1 MIIMLTKFNYSGF
14 LMKKIILSVFVASVT
29 LMAADSASV
38 YKSGLLLPANGEAI
52 YKQECASCH
61 GDIGEKIAFKGSV
74 PIAGLDAATMAQDLK
89 DYRYG
94 SLNKYGYGA
103 LMKSKTADLSW
114 DEIDAVAQY
123 AHGLK

>member
-1 MIIMLTKFNYSGF
+1 
-14 LMKKIILSVFVASVT
+14 MKKIILSVFVASVT

-52 YKQECASCH
+52 YKQECVACH
-61 GDIGEKIAFKGSV
+61 GEKGEKSAYDKSAA
-74 PIAGLDAATMAQDLK
+74 IAGLDAATMAKDLK

-94 SLNKYGYGA
+94 SLNKYGYGS
-103 LMKSKTADLSW
+103 LMKGKTADLSW

-123 AHGLK
+123 IHGLK